1 MQVLFPLLERMPNT
15 SQRDSQL
22 EDVEKSQLRAWL
34 LVSKTFVSHAV
45 VILESPDCIDIW
57 HHLMSLHEK
66 LFCAAKTILLKNPL
80 RDQLLVL
87 LGAAKKTKLA
97 ENSQALQ
104 KTWSILERSAP
115 DAQSIFDACA
125 ADH

>member
-1 MQVLFPLLERMPNT
+1 MPNT
-15 SQRDSQL
+15 SQRESQL

-34 LVSKTFVSHAV
+34 LVTKTFVSHAV
-45 VILESPDCIDIW
+45 VMLESSDCIDNIW
-57 HHLMSLHEK
+57 LHLMSLHEK

-115 DAQSIFDACA
+115 DAQSIFEACGG
-125 ADH
+125 DH

>member
-66 LFCAAKTILLKNPL
+66 LFCAAKTIDTKTHCLVAERIPLLA
-80 RDQLLVL
+80 RV
-87 LGAAKKTKLA
+87 
-97 ENSQALQ
+97 NSRCTPWDFLQA
-104 KTWSILERSAP
+104 W
-115 DAQSIFDACA
+115 
-125 ADH
+125 